1 MKNLTKSIEER
12 AINLMILGVDAIEA
26 IKQSIIEE
34 NKLINELIEQRTER
48 SQKAKAILCKNTY
61 GLIHLIN

>member
-1 MKNLTKSIEER
+1 MKHLSKSIEER

-26 IKQSIIEE
+26 IKQAIIEE

-48 SQKAKAILCKNTY
+48 SQKAKAKLCKNTY

>member
-1 MKNLTKSIEER
+1 
-12 AINLMILGVDAIEA
+12 MILGVDSIEA

-48 SQKAKAILCKNTY
+48 SQKAKARLCKNTY

>member
-1 MKNLTKSIEER
+1 MKNLSKSIEER
-12 AINLMILGVDAIEA
+12 AINLMINGVEAIAA
-26 IKQSIIEE
+26 IKQAIIEE

-48 SQKAKAILCKNTY
+48 SQKAKARLCKNTY

>member
-26 IKQSIIEE
+26 IKQAIIEE

-48 SQKAKAILCKNTY
+48 SQKAKAKLCKNTY

>member
-26 IKQSIIEE
+26 IKQAIIEE

-48 SQKAKAILCKNTY
+48 SQKAKSRLCKNTY

>member
-26 IKQSIIEE
+26 IKQAIIEE

-48 SQKAKAILCKNTY
+48 SQKAKARLCKNTY

>member
-26 IKQSIIEE
+26 IKQAIIE
-34 NKLINELIEQRTER
+34 
-48 SQKAKAILCKNTY
+48 
-61 GLIHLIN
+61 

>member
-12 AINLMILGVDAIEA
+12 AINLIISGVDAIEA
-26 IKQSIIEE
+26 IKQAIIEE

-48 SQKAKAILCKNTY
+48 SQKAKERLCKNTY

>member
-48 SQKAKAILCKNTY
+48 SQKAKARLCKNTY

>member
-26 IKQSIIEE
+26 IKQAIIEE

-48 SQKAKAILCKNTY
+48 SKKAKARLCKNTY